1 MYDIKTGDIIITI
14 DGRVLR
20 VSKESSN
27 YLFGLDITNDCNFML
42 NRQEMNKLIKEVIY
56 NG

>member
-1 MYDIKTGDIIITI
+1 MYDIKTGDIIVTI

-27 YLFGLDITNDCNFML
+27 YLFGLDITNECNFMM
-42 NRQEMNKLIKEVIY
+42 NRQEMNKLIKEVFY
-56 NG
+56 FG